1 MTRDVRRKC
10 PAREELPKAIAHVI
24 KKKKK
29 ALHSRANLGIL
40 IIKQYDL
47 QKARKANA
55 HQTYKSNV

>member
-1 MTRDVRRKC
+1 MSEGNALHVKNCRKLSH
-10 PAREELPKAIAHVI
+10 AI
-24 KKKKK
+24 KKNKK